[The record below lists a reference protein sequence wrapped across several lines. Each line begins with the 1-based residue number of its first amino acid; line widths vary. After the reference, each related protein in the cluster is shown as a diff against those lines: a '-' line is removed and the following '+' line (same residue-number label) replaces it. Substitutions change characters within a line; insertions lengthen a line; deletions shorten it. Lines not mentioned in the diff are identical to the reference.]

1 MEFIF
6 RYLVEA
12 ILVDSLHLPCIK
24 GFTDKDKANEFYNDT
39 IRGKLNHYKTEK
51 IEINSNLNNDV
62 VKAVKLIDRDNGKH
76 YATLIFRDIKEL
88 I

>member
-1 MEFIF
+1 MEFVF

-24 GFTDKDKANEFYNDT
+24 GFISKDEANNFYNDT

-51 IEINSNLNNDV
+51 IEVNSHLNKDV